1 MLKSILLLF
10 CLAGATF
17 ATDISG
23 AWDFAVETS
32 AGSGNPSFVF
42 KQDGEKLT
50 GTYSGLLGKAE
61 LTGTVKGD
69 QVDFQF
75 KVSNENAT
83 GTVHYKGTIESATKM
98 KGEVELAELGKGTWT
113 ASKK

>member
-1 MLKSILLLF
+1 MLI
-10 CLAGATF
+10 CIAAV
-17 ATDISG
+17 AMAADISG

-69 QVDFQF
+69 QVDFKF
-75 KVSNENAT
+75 KVSNENAS
-83 GTVHYKGTIESATKM
+83 GIVHYKGTIESATKM

-113 ASKK
+113 ATKK

>member
-1 MLKSILLLF
+1 MFRLFAMLI
-10 CLAGATF
+10 CIAAVVM
-17 ATDISG
+17 AADISG

-75 KVSNENAT
+75 KVSNENAS
-83 GTVHYKGTIESATKM
+83 GIVHYKGTIESATKM

-113 ASKK
+113 ATKK